1 MATTISSMIRRCHT
15 LTTEIVALLNELK
28 GLCNLEDYRNISATV
43 HQLNAD
49 IYESLVALKRDKLA
63 ALSNSTTQEI
73 VDDTCTPA
81 RKLVVTIPEDLQ
93 LNTHERSVI
102 EKGLNYIPIRKH

>member
-49 IYESLVALKRDKLA
+49 IYDSLVALK
-63 ALSNSTTQEI
+63 LSCFLSTDEEAPTSKRMEF
-73 VDDTCTPA
+73 TTPFRA
-81 RKLVVTIPEDLQ
+81 TMNI
-93 LNTHERSVI
+93 
-102 EKGLNYIPIRKH
+102 Y